1 MAMISLGFH
10 FLICLRSLSVLLLK
24 SPSLNKGSS
33 VEPATLKTSERAPP
47 PPQEKKKRTKEQI
60 SQVKLL
66 VTKYLLIILYL

>member
-47 PPQEKKKRTKEQI
+47 PQEKKKRTKEQI